1 MGTIIFLFLAG
12 VAAGLLAS
20 TAGLASVASYP
31 ALLAV
36 GLPPVL
42 ANVTNTAALIFS
54 GLGAITSSI
63 KELRGHWRQVS
74 LFVALSLFGSVG
86 GSWLL
91 LAAPAE
97 SFEKVVPFFILIAAL
112 MLLISGRET
121 GSSSSKDALK
131 AARQHPLKRFLIL
144 LASYLGIVLVGAYT
158 GYFGAAGGVL
168 FLAFLSVILDDD
180 FAVVNAIKNV
190 IAFAGNFVA
199 TVIFIFRSHIVWHF
213 VLVMGIGLFIGGYL
227 GPVIVR
233 HVNIK
238 LLRSL
243 IALAAIVLAIDLFVK
258 AYFK

>member
-1 MGTIIFLFLAG
+1 MLLTIIFLFLAG
-12 VAAGLLAS
+12 IVAGLLAS

-74 LFVALSLFGSVG
+74 LFVVLSLLGSVG

-97 SFEKVVPFFILIAAL
+97 SFEKVVPFFILIAAV
-112 MLLISGRET
+112 MLLLSGRET
-121 GSSSSKDALK
+121 GSSTDALK

-199 TVIFIFRSHIVWHF
+199 TVIFVFRSHIVWHF

-243 IALAAIVLAIDLFVK
+243 IALAAIVLAVNLFVK

>member
-1 MGTIIFLFLAG
+1 MGTIVFVFFAG

-20 TAGLASVASYP
+20 TAGLASVVSYP

-54 GLGAITSSI
+54 GLGAITASI
-63 KELRGHWRQVS
+63 KELRGHWRRVS
-74 LFVALSLFGSVG
+74 LFVVLSLLGSVG

-97 SFEKVVPFFILIAAL
+97 SFEKVVPFFILTAAL
-112 MLLISGRET
+112 MLLISGRQT
-121 GSSSSKDALK
+121 SSTTDSLR
-131 AARQHPLKRFLIL
+131 AARQHPNKRFLVL
-144 LASYLGIVLVGAYT
+144 LASYLGVILVGAYT

-168 FLAFLSVILDDD
+168 FLALLSVILDDE
-180 FAVVNAIKNV
+180 FAVINAIKNV
-190 IAFAGNFVA
+190 MAFAGNFVA
-199 TVIFIFRSHIVWHF
+199 TIIFIFRSHIVWHF
-213 VLVMGIGLFIGGYL
+213 VIVMGVGLFIGGYL

-238 LLRSL
+238 LLRAL
-243 IALAAIVLAIDLFVK
+243 IALAAMVLAVDLFIK
-258 AYFK
+258 AYLK